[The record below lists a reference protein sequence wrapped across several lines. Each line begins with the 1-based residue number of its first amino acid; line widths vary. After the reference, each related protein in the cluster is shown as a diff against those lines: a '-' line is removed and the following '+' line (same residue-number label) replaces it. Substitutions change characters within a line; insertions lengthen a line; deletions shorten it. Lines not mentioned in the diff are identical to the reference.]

1 MILLLDTFQHLNVMD
16 RINNRNEESQQEEH
30 LMAELYI
37 LKTAQIGQSKRS
49 FGVTGNS
56 VTSSGFTGA
65 QASTAAAL
73 SEQ

>member
-1 MILLLDTFQHLNVMD
+1 MT
-16 RINNRNEESQQEEH
+16 
-30 LMAELYI
+30 ELYI
-37 LKTAQIGQSKRS
+37 LNKAQTGQSKRS
-49 FGVTGNS
+49 FGVNCVSNS